1 MVVSGSQPSS
11 PQLCLGEGRVP
22 WFSLGD
28 SKRQGGLA
36 RCSKWGCKELDTTE
50 QLKNDNNMQDGQ
62 GAEGPGPISARTARL
77 LIISF
82 S

>member
-11 PQLCLGEGRVP
+11 PRLCLGEGRVS

-36 RCSKWGCKELDTTE
+36 CCSKWGCKELDTTE
-50 QLKNDNNMQDGQ
+50 QLKNVNNMQDGQ
-62 GAEGPGPISARTARL
+62 GAEGPGPISARTVRL